1 MKAPKLTE
9 LQTWDLKAISH
20 AYGMSK
26 ENLRY
31 RCQKLNIHPINYKGK
46 YEYRLNSI
54 DIDRILAMV
63 QRKTDTLPSIIY
75 VTRTTEILHSK
86 LNFLTLEQL

>member
-9 LQTWDLKAISH
+9 TETWDLKAISN

-31 RCQKLNIHPINYKGK
+31 RCQRLNIRPINHKGK

-54 DIDRILAMV
+54 DIDRIMAMV
-63 QRKTDTLPSIIY
+63 QRKTDSLPSIIY

-86 LNFLTLEQL
+86 LNFLELNQL